1 MNPTPAFKNV
11 QKLRLE
17 DKNPFESKL
26 FLIIDSVP
34 EMQRAMSMT
43 LSSVGANKVEYATR
57 ATEAMTK
64 LSRFDVDV
72 VMCDYDLGNGYDGLH
87 LLEEIKE
94 RNLIKQSCVFMIVT
108 SERRAQRVIGAA
120 ELAPDAYL
128 LKPFTG
134 EQLLQRLERA
144 VKRKDVMKSVDNF
157 IMHHEYLSA
166 IAECDKRISNKDEY
180 IVDFLRLKGSLAL
193 KIGDHLAAK
202 TVYEQIMAIKPLGWA
217 KMGLAKALTLNKQFD
232 EAKAHFQEIL
242 DENDH
247 IMEAYDWL
255 SRIQTAQGAIA
266 NAQETVQK
274 AVHLSPVVLKRQ
286 KALGEAAT
294 LNGDFNVAAEAL
306 QKTIDIA
313 KYSTYRCVEDYANLA
328 RVQRLKGD
336 LNAATQTAMQVRR
349 EFKGDPVASWVATLM
364 DSQVQSD
371 LGQPMRARELLDQAI
386 MQFKDFGALLS
397 QDAQL
402 ELAHACYQQG
412 RDEVGKQVM
421 ETLVRNNHDNE
432 AVLKKIAN
440 VFALEH
446 REDIGQSLISEN
458 VQSVVDLNNN
468 GVRLA
473 QAGRLDDAVGIF
485 MKAVEELPNNQ
496 QVMLNAVNAILGYI
510 HKKGWHESYIAQA
523 QTYLEKVRRM
533 DPTSVKFQKLL
544 QAYRTLVQKNGKTEW
559 ML

>member
-1 MNPTPAFKNV
+1 MNPTPAFQNV
-11 QKLRLE
+11 HKLRLE
-17 DKNPFESKL
+17 DRNPFESKL

-108 SERRAQRVIGAA
+108 SERRAHRVIGAA

-144 VKRKDVMKSVDNF
+144 VKRKDVMKGVDNF

-180 IVDFLRLKGSLAL
+180 IVDFLRLKGSLAI

-232 EAKAHFQEIL
+232 EARVHFEEIL

-255 SRIQTAQGAIA
+255 SKIQTAQGALA

-274 AVHLSPVVLKRQ
+274 AVTLSPVVLKRQ

-294 LNGDFNVAAEAL
+294 LNGDFGVAAEAL

-313 KYSTYRCVEDYANLA
+313 KYSAYRCVEDYANLA

-371 LGQPMRARELLDQAI
+371 IGQQIRARELLDQAI
-386 MQFKDFGALLS
+386 MQFKDFGALLT

-440 VFALEH
+440 VFALEN
-446 REDIGQSLISEN
+446 REDIGQSLINEN

-496 QVMLNAVNAILGYI
+496 QVTLNAVNAILGYI

-523 QTYLEKVRRM
+523 QGYLEKVRRM
-533 DPTSVKFQKLL
+533 DPTSVKYQKLL
-544 QAYRTLVQKNGKTEW
+544 QAYRAIVQKNGKNEW